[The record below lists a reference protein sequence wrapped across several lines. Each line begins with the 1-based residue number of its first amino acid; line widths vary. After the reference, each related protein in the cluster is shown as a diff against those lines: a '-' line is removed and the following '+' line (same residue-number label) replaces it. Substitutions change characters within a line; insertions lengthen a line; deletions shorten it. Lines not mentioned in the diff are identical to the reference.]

1 MKFVERRVC
10 SEFFLAVRSVEL
22 SPRFFEHLRRFTNV
36 SLWFGARKILVES
49 CRVYGS
55 DDYVFGEEFLR
66 IFRNETRFLLAN
78 IGRYPEINQVVQ
90 HFEEKNEWNHCVGV
104 ARTRY

>member
-55 DDYVFGEEFLR
+55 DDYVFGEEFSQR
-66 IFRNETRFLLAN
+66 DKISPRGKISTRKYRSL
-78 IGRYPEINQVVQ
+78 P
-90 HFEEKNEWNHCVGV
+90 
-104 ARTRY
+104 

>member
-10 SEFFLAVRSVEL
+10 SEFFLAVEL
-22 SPRFFEHLRRFTNV
+22 SSRFFEHLRRFTNV

-55 DDYVFGEEFLR
+55 DDYVFGEEFSQR
-66 IFRNETRFLLAN
+66 DKISSRGKISTRKY
-78 IGRYPEINQVVQ
+78 RYPEINQVVQ
-90 HFEEKNEWNHCVGV
+90 HFEKKNEWNHCVGV